1 MPVRCRPRSPRDYFP
16 KGTDLSSHSPAH
28 LLAVE
33 NELNDRPR
41 IILNDRA
48 PAELFAA
55 LLASNSPSL
64 LRR

>member
-1 MPVRCRPRSPRDYFP
+1 MNGLLRDYFP
-16 KGTDLSSHSPAH
+16 KGTDLSVHSRQR

-33 NELNDRPR
+33 NELNNRPR
-41 IILNDRA
+41 RVLNDRA

-55 LLASNSPSL
+55 LLASTSPSV

>member
-1 MPVRCRPRSPRDYFP
+1 MNGLPRDYFP
-16 KGTDLSSHSPAH
+16 QGTDLRVHPPHH

-33 NELNDRPR
+33 NELNNGLRR
-41 IILNDRA
+41 ILSDRA

-55 LLASNSPSL
+55 LLASESPSA

>member
-1 MPVRCRPRSPRDYFP
+1 MNGLLRDYFP
-16 KGTDLSSHSPAH
+16 KGTDLSTHSPEH

-33 NELNDRPR
+33 NELNSRPR
-41 IILNDRA
+41 RVLNDQA

-55 LLASNSPSL
+55 LLASKSPSV